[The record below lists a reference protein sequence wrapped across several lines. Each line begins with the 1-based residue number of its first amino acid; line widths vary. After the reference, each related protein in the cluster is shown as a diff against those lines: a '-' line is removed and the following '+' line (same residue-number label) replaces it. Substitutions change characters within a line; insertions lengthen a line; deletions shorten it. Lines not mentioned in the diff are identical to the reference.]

1 MMMYKNK
8 IENAQN
14 LTWNNVIL
22 DDTDKIKT
30 KKDKF
35 PYKIKWSQ
43 MTKEKKKTKLKMDK
57 YPYKEVWTRMTTDGM
72 IENNGNINGQNTI
85 QKY

>member
-1 MMMYKNK
+1 
-8 IENAQN
+8 
-14 LTWNNVIL
+14 
-22 DDTDKIKT
+22 
-30 KKDKF
+30 
-35 PYKIKWSQ
+35 
-43 MTKEKKKTKLKMDK
+43 MDK